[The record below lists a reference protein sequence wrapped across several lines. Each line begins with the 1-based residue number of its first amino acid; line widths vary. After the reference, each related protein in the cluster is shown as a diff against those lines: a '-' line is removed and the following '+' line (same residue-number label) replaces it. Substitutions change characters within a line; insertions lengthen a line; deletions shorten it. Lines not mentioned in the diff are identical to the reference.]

1 MVRPWTTAARQ
12 FSLTSK
18 RSTPRASRPAW
29 ENSGGIFD
37 VGARQNQLAE
47 LEQRVSAPGFWDDQT
62 SARRIIEEMNGIKR
76 RIEPLGE
83 ITSRLDDFD
92 VLVEMAREEGTAE
105 SMIEVEKE
113 FKDIL
118 NSLSA
123 YELDLM
129 LSGPFDRGNA
139 YLTVHSGAGGTES
152 CDWAAML
159 LRMYQRWAERHNCR
173 VAVVDYMEGD
183 EVGIRSATLEI
194 IGENAYGLLQA
205 ERGVHRL
212 VRISPFDAA
221 KKRHTSFASV
231 DVTPDSEEDINI
243 EIREDDLKIDTYRSG
258 GKGGQNVNKVETAV
272 RITHTPSGVI
282 VACQIERSQPKN
294 RAKAMQ
300 MLKAK
305 LYQIEEDKRRAEID
319 KAYGG
324 KDDVAWGS
332 QIRSYVF
339 QPYQMVKDHRTGH
352 KSSNVQ
358 EVMDGD
364 LDAFIEAKLRGQSGG
379 EDDSD
384 TDI

>member
-1 MVRPWTTAARQ
+1 M
-12 FSLTSK
+12 
-18 RSTPRASRPAW
+18 
-29 ENSGGIFD
+29 I
-37 VGARQNQLAE
+37 
-47 LEQRVSAPGFWDDQT
+47 DQ
-62 SARRIIEEMNGIKR
+62 INGIKR
-76 RIEPLGE
+76 RIEPLSGLDA
-83 ITSRLDDFD
+83 RVDDFE
-92 VLVEMAREEGTAE
+92 VLIEMAKEEADTAAFQ
-105 SMIEVEKE
+105 EVAKE
-113 FKDIL
+113 YDEIQQ
-118 NSLSA
+118 A
-123 YELDLM
+123 IARYELDLL
-129 LSGPFDRGNA
+129 LSGPYDRGNA

-152 CDWAAML
+152 CDWASML
-159 LRMYQRWAERHNCR
+159 LRMYQRWAERHGCK
-173 VAVVDYMEGD
+173 VQIIDYMEGD

-194 IGENAYGLLQA
+194 IGENAYGFLQA

-231 DVTPDSEEDINI
+231 DVTPDSEEDIEI
-243 EIREDDLKIDTYRSG
+243 EIREEDIKMDTYRAG

-272 RITHTPSGVI
+272 RLTHLPSGVI

-339 QPYQMVKDHRTGH
+339 QPYQMVKDHRTGY
-352 KSSNVQ
+352 KTSGVQ
-358 EVMDGD
+358 DVMDGD
-364 LDAFIEAKLRGQSGG
+364 IDGFMEAKLRGQKAG
-379 EDDSD
+379 DTDSD
-384 TDI
+384 DDV